1 VRDGVAYPP
10 VFMLTGD
17 NDGRVSPMQSRKMT
31 ARLQAATA
39 SGRRVLL
46 RTSARSGHG
55 HGTAVS
61 EGIEQAAD
69 VFAFLFAELGISY
82 RGEP

>member
-1 VRDGVAYPP
+1 
-10 VFMLTGD
+10 
-17 NDGRVSPMQSRKMT
+17 MQSRKMA

-46 RTSARSGHG
+46 RTSARAGHG
-55 HGTAVS
+55 HGTAAS

-69 VFAFLFAELGISY
+69 VFAFLFAELGVAY
-82 RGEP
+82 R